1 MICFEAMIVEQGS
14 ALARSVKL
22 RGVYPIGQSEF
33 PADCLKGQDI
43 MNTEERM
50 NQSNGKA
57 SELLRGL
64 NEDLAAE
71 WGTIMRYT
79 YQSSKAVGLRG
90 AELREIF
97 AKEIPDELGHATYLS
112 DVISDLGGEPTT
124 EPRDWDKT
132 TDLKAMLELDLKM
145 EEGDVENYTR
155 HAKLAEELGLTELK
169 VKLEEMAADES
180 RHARELHRILKGM

>member
-1 MICFEAMIVEQGS
+1 
-14 ALARSVKL
+14 
-22 RGVYPIGQSEF
+22 
-33 PADCLKGQDI
+33 
-43 MNTEERM
+43 MNATAATSGK
-50 NQSNGKA
+50 SNGKN

-79 YQSSKAVGLRG
+79 YQASKATGLRG

-124 EPRDWDKT
+124 QPRDWDKT
-132 TDLKAMLELDLKM
+132 TDLKAMLEQDLKM
-145 EEGDVENYTR
+145 EQGDVENYTK
-155 HAKLAEELGLTELK
+155 HAKMAEELGLTELK
-169 VKLEEMAADES
+169 VKLENMAAD
-180 RHARELHRILKGM
+180 